1 MNPRARRLPAVA
13 LLVLA
18 TACWSLSFPVM
29 KAMTLAQ
36 QAMLPEVN
44 TWFTSALCV
53 AYRFALAAAGLA
65 LLLGRGGRGLTRRE
79 VEQGLGLGLFGSG
92 GLLLQMDG
100 LAWTDA
106 STSAFLTQFYC
117 VLIPLWFALRRRR
130 WPSGRVL
137 AACGAVLAGV
147 ALLAGVDWRALRLG
161 RGEVETLLGS
171 VLFTGQIL
179 WLQRPVYA
187 GNDVRRFSL
196 VMFAVMAV
204 AMLPVAVATTR
215 QAGDWWRAFSTAP
228 LLGCLATLVV
238 VCTLGGYLLMNR
250 WQPELP
256 ATQAG
261 VIYCAEP
268 VFVSLLV
275 LFLPGELA
283 GWLGVDYANEHW
295 TSRLLLGGT
304 LITAANVVLTL
315 APPPAEHPAAVPPS
329 PVVAVAEPAPA
340 DTPAASGDLS
350 PRPKG
355 CWVEAHT
362 DSAHVPDR
370 HRR

>member
-1 MNPRARRLPAVA
+1 MSPRARHLEAVA

-36 QAMLPEVN
+36 QALLPGVS

-65 LLLGRGGRGLTRRE
+65 LVLGRSRRGLTRLE
-79 VEQGLGLGLFGSG
+79 VEQGVGLGLFGSG

-100 LAWTDA
+100 LAWTAA

-117 VLIPLWFALRRRR
+117 VLIPLWFALRYRRR
-130 WPSGRVL
+130 PSGRVL
-137 AACGAVLAGV
+137 VACGAVLVGV
-147 ALLAGVDWRALRLG
+147 AVLAGVNWRELRAG
-161 RGEVETLLGS
+161 RGEIETLLGS

-179 WLQRPVYA
+179 WLQRPLYA

-196 VMFAVMAV
+196 VMFVVMAV
-204 AMLPVAVATTR
+204 AMLPVAVASTR
-215 QAGDWWRAFSTAP
+215 QPGDWWRAFSTLP

-250 WQPELP
+250 WQPEVP

-275 LFLPGELA
+275 LFLPGWLA
-283 GWLGVDYANEHW
+283 GWLGVEYANEQW
-295 TSRLLLGGT
+295 TGRLLLGGT
-304 LITAANVVLTL
+304 LITVANVVLTL

-329 PVVAVAEPAPA
+329 PVVVAGGT
-340 DTPAASGDLS
+340 DPAAGSAGNADLP
-350 PRPKG
+350 PRPEG
-355 CWVEAHT
+355 CWMAVNT
-362 DSAHVPDR
+362 DSTHVSDR